1 MAVFQS
7 FLQTWQLLKVPL
19 RLETRRIANF
29 AGPKSPMDKLIQVQ
43 ELFHPGSETREI
55 TLKPP
60 PLQRDEMHWEQ
71 RTYPADRRGHR
82 ADCRSSCGGEFA
94 ESEPGNS
101 PARLRGTSHESAHW
115 SAIPVR
121 LPPWIGQAEPVK
133 QYGAAHRSQATRPRS
148 RPRKHEDNQSPA
160 GSRHSWPR
168 KRHRQVQR
176 RTDDIY

>member
-71 RTYPADRRGHR
+71 RAYPADRRGHR

-121 LPPWIGQAEPVK
+121 LPPWIGPTETVKQHWASPPPPLSSPGPTSIAEPSTPF
-133 QYGAAHRSQATRPRS
+133 GSWPWTRS
-148 RPRKHEDNQSPA
+148 RRWATVTPA
-160 GSRHSWPR
+160 
-168 KRHRQVQR
+168 R
-176 RTDDIY
+176 R